1 MIPNI
6 DPRALK
12 SMMDKLGMKS
22 KEIRASRVIIE
33 SEEKNLVIE
42 NPQVIAIDMQGSQ
55 VFQITGAAREVE
67 KEYKLEI
74 TEDDIK
80 FVSEQS
86 GVSDVDSVRKAIEE
100 SNGDLAQAI
109 MKLKGSNAV

>member
-12 SMMDKLGMKS
+12 SMMDRLGMKS
-22 KEIRASRVIIE
+22 KEINASRVIIE
-33 SEEKNLVIE
+33 SEEKNIVIE

-55 VFQITGAAREVE
+55 VFQITGTRHDVE
-67 KEYKLEI
+67 KSIKAEV
-74 TEDDIK
+74 TEEDIA

-86 GVSDVDSVRKAIEE
+86 GVNDTGAVKKAIEE
-100 SNGDLAQAI
+100 SNGDLASAI
-109 MKLKGSNAV
+109 MKLKQAKA